1 KGYVPDGAGTP
12 FSGIQNAGAVSGLVP
27 MLLNPITEDELEVYL
42 LDDKWFVQE
51 KLDGKRIMIRIE
63 GGKVTASNRKGLVV
77 GIPTE
82 VENDLSNL
90 I

>member
-1 KGYVPDGAGTP
+1 GRRGNATSTGTKTTSPVTLDAAEKIYAKLVQEKTSKGYVPDGAGTP

-51 KLDGKRIMIRIE
+51 KL
-63 GGKVTASNRKGLVV
+63 
-77 GIPTE
+77 
-82 VENDLSNL
+82 
-90 I
+90 

>member
-1 KGYVPDGAGTP
+1 DAAEKIYAKLVQEKTSKGYVPDGAGTP

-51 KLDGKRIMIRIE
+51 KLD
-63 GGKVTASNRKGLVV
+63 
-77 GIPTE
+77 
-82 VENDLSNL
+82 
-90 I
+90 